1 MALLLLNALS
11 GNNGTSCKISFFTKG
26 FTYMPKPMPSICLHK
41 KNSLTRDF
49 IATKKAYFISLCYS
63 VDVCEWMF
71 ELASSLTKTGEYFC

>member
-1 MALLLLNALS
+1 
-11 GNNGTSCKISFFTKG
+11 
-26 FTYMPKPMPSICLHK
+26 MPSICLHK